1 MKKPVNILVV
11 LTCIF
16 AAFLGGFHIGRKI
29 NRSPVRIYQLK
40 PSEEETAQ
48 PPADSGEETAE
59 EAEAEEA
66 EESGEEVIQEQD
78 APAEVS
84 RLNIN
89 TADAAAL
96 VELPGIGPSLAR
108 RIVDY
113 RAAHG
118 DFAAV
123 EELTR
128 VSGIGE
134 AKLMDI
140 LDLITVDAGGSK

>member
-1 MKKPVNILVV
+1 MKKPVNILVA
-11 LTCIF
+11 LTCVF
-16 AAFLGGFHIGRKI
+16 AAFLGGFYIGRKT
-29 NRSPVRIYQLK
+29 NRAPVHIYQLT
-40 PSEEETAQ
+40 PTREEPVSPEVN
-48 PPADSGEETAE
+48 AE
-59 EAEAEEA
+59 EDVD
-66 EESGEEVIQEQD
+66 EEVIAEQEV
-78 APAEVS
+78 PAEVS

-96 VELPGIGPSLAR
+96 VELPGIGPALAQ

-113 RAAHG
+113 RTAHG

-128 VSGIGE
+128 VSGIGD

-140 LDLITVDAGGSK
+140 LDLITVEAGGSK

>member
-1 MKKPVNILVV
+1 MKKPVNILVA
-11 LTCIF
+11 LTCVF
-16 AAFLGGFHIGRKI
+16 AAFLGGFYIGRKT
-29 NRSPVRIYQLK
+29 NRAPVHIYQLTPAK
-40 PSEEETAQ
+40 EETV
-48 PPADSGEETAE
+48 PPEDSGKETAE
-59 EAEAEEA
+59 EVV
-66 EESGEEVIQEQD
+66 GQEQN

-96 VELPGIGPSLAR
+96 VELPGIGPALAQ

-113 RAAHG
+113 RTAHG

-123 EELTR
+123 EELTK
-128 VSGIGE
+128 VSGIGD

-140 LDLITVDAGGSK
+140 LDLITVEAGGSK